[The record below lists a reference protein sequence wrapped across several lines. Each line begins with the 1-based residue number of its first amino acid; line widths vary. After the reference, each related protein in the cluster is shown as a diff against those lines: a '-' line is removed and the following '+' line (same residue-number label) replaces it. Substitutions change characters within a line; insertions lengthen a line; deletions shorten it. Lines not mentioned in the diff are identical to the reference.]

1 MTRHGSLAE
10 QLAALRAYVTMPDHD
25 PEPIE
30 TNWSITPA
38 NDNEPEVV
46 AELQAE
52 RRWRMK
58 PSTAEIMRQVA
69 TGEVERNSAGQV
81 VRIGSLR
88 FSDGTQTE
96 QAMKVTIDGKVVS
109 FQARMPVGAM
119 LGVKDAAE
127 SQLGGEEYSQHVKA
141 SNDYFAEMFDTLPHR
156 YKAGGR
162 RRRGQN
168 YTRAESVELLAAAVA
183 NTDMSKVVRTY
194 YPTGLPCGSAKV
206 AENFLGMQK
215 GKKGE
220 SGSVMWQD
228 IVSARESRIAWGW
241 AVDSLADND
250 RRVLDAATGASSY
263 ADVGVAV
270 GQTRQYADKK
280 NGGRR
285 ALIAANDNLMAAI
298 KKYAS

>member
-1 MTRHGSLAE
+1 MARHGSLAE
-10 QLAALRAYVTMPDHD
+10 QLAALKAYATMPDHE
-25 PEPIE
+25 PEPVQ
-30 TNWSITPA
+30 TNWSTVPA

-69 TGEVERNSAGQV
+69 TGDVERNSAGQV

-119 LGVKDAAE
+119 LGMKDAAE
-127 SQLGGEEYSQHVKA
+127 SQLGGEEDGQHVAA
-141 SNDYFAEMFDTLPHR
+141 SNSYFAEVFDTLPHR
-156 YKAGGR
+156 YKAGGK
-162 RRRGQN
+162 RRRGKN
-168 YTRAESVELLAAAVA
+168 YTHAESVELLAAAVS

-206 AENFLGMQK
+206 ADSFLGMQK

-241 AVDSLADND
+241 AVASLADDD
-250 RRVLDAATGASSY
+250 RRVIDAATSAKSFGQ
-263 ADVGVAV
+263 VGTSIGFTGKRAE
-270 GQTRQYADKK
+270 
-280 NGGRR
+280 RR
-285 ALIAANDNLMAAI
+285 GKRSLLAANDNLARAI
-298 KKYAS
+298 KNYVA